1 MKDLSPSGQREGAE
15 DLGLDLHGE
24 VGVLKYGIEAAM
36 DGCEQPMGFARFE
49 Y

>member
-1 MKDLSPSGQREGAE
+1 MRDLRSGDQREGAE
-15 DLGLDLHGE
+15 DLGLDLQGE